1 MFCTDF
7 FLFRICSG
15 TGIHFIVVTSVHP
28 ATAAAIAAQA
38 GIITNPIAVHHASD
52 LLEQSSFKDKD
63 NFEISA
69 QHDLNDLLQSI
80 AITGAEDETLELKQD
95 EHEEDDFIPPSRQQV
110 SNLFF
115 TCVGSDGPTV

>member
-1 MFCTDF
+1 MCCIDF
-7 FLFRICSG
+7 ILFGICHSI
-15 TGIHFIVVTSVHP
+15 GIHFIVVTGVHP

-69 QHDLNDLLQSI
+69 QHDPNDLLQSI
-80 AITGAEDETLELKQD
+80 TITGAELETLELEQ
-95 EHEEDDFIPPSRQQV
+95 EERRRLYTSFLPAGVQPV
-110 SNLFF
+110 FHMCWL
-115 TCVGSDGPTV
+115 